1 MLEYVIAH
9 NNIENMMIYTKKILL
24 VLFTQLFLLSAVNSY
39 ALTAEDAV
47 KETTQEVLARL
58 QADRDKLKSH
68 PEHIETIVRE
78 LIVPHFDFEIMSRL
92 VLYKHWQTIS
102 NLNKACF
109 ITGLRDL
116 LVGRYADIFLGYADK
131 EIIYEPEDSIV
142 EKGYVSVRQII
153 SRTGIEPFYVDY
165 PMRPEGNEWKVVDIV
180 IDGVSM
186 LKSYRATFKR
196 DIQKQGL
203 DSFIEGFQVCNK

>member
-1 MLEYVIAH
+1 
-9 NNIENMMIYTKKILL
+9 MIYTKKILL
-24 VLFTQLFLLSAVNSY
+24 VLLTQLLLVSAVNSN

-58 QADRDKLKSH
+58 QADQDKLKSH

-92 VLYKHWQTIS
+92 VLYKYWLTIS
-102 NLNKACF
+102 NSNKACF
-109 ITGLRDL
+109 TTGFRNL

-131 EIIYEPEDSIV
+131 EIIYKPEDSVV

-153 SRTGIEPFYVDY
+153 SRPGIEPFYVDY

-180 IDGVSM
+180 VDGVSM

-203 DSFIEGFQVCNK
+203 DSFIESYQECNK